1 MCAGANRQRSH
12 LWDHPGLLPR
22 LRVQRWLQLAAVVK
36 AAEGVAR
43 LGWNCFISFI
53 IMIIIVLVL
62 RLPFCSCICYLWWWP
77 PSHINRQQQTSAIHG
92 PFYFYCCFFLLPV
105 SCWTELTP
113 VEQTTLVLS
122 LTSYLMLTLVL
133 WCLVFVT
140 FLHVAASVFNIVYKY
155 CSHENNVNPKK
166 KNKTTES
173 IFLLI
178 WSFNAVRTTFVFL
191 LVWGSI
197 DSKFYLFLKTRNV

>member
-92 PFYFYCCFFLLPV
+92 PFYFYCCFFFYCLYHVELNWHQWSRQHWSSAWPRTSCWLWFSDVLCLWLSSMLLP
-105 SCWTELTP
+105 LF
-113 VEQTTLVLS
+113 
-122 LTSYLMLTLVL
+122 LTLY
-133 WCLVFVT
+133 T
-140 FLHVAASVFNIVYKY
+140 NIVLMKTMLILR
-155 CSHENNVNPKK
+155 KK
-166 KNKTTES
+166 TKQRSPFFSLFDLST
-173 IFLLI
+173 L
-178 WSFNAVRTTFVFL
+178 
-191 LVWGSI
+191 WGRRLY
-197 DSKFYLFLKTRNV
+197 FY

>member
-1 MCAGANRQRSH
+1 MNKSLCCLFTDCLGCMCAGANRQRSH

-22 LRVQRWLQLAAVVK
+22 LRVQRWLHLAAVVK

-92 PFYFYCCFFLLPV
+92 PFYFYCCFFFTACIMLNWTDTSGADNTGPQPDLVPHV
-105 SCWTELTP
+105 DFGSLMSCVCDFP
-113 VEQTTLVLS
+113 PCC
-122 LTSYLMLTLVL
+122 
-133 WCLVFVT
+133 CLCF
-140 FLHVAASVFNIVYKY
+140 
-155 CSHENNVNPKK
+155 
-166 KNKTTES
+166 
-173 IFLLI
+173 
-178 WSFNAVRTTFVFL
+178 
-191 LVWGSI
+191 
-197 DSKFYLFLKTRNV
+197 